1 MQSLASVKHLPRM
14 LYRSMPKSFING
26 LKPHQRLLLFL
37 IAVLALTSLLSP
49 WFAISA
55 DWIYREWPGLLSE
68 RYSFSKIFNR
78 TFMISGILLFFA
90 CHRLLGIRTAADLG
104 LTRSPYTTRDVAI
117 GWLLAAG
124 SMAAL
129 AAVMTLYEVFT
140 PFFRLSL
147 AESVRRCAS
156 AFAAGAFAGLL
167 EEVFFRGILFK
178 GLLEQG
184 RMRAYLGANLFYS
197 ALHFVKPSDAAP
209 LDSLDPFAGFR
220 HLASTFAP
228 FLEPLPLLPG
238 IFGLFLIG
246 CVLSFAFHRTGSLYL
261 AIGLH
266 AGWVFGLKTLR
277 VFGDFRR
284 EHLEWMFGD
293 TDPKIVSG
301 AFTWIGIV
309 LVGAAVHWFTRKR
322 RHLGDAAKSSVET

>member
-1 MQSLASVKHLPRM
+1 MRKA
-14 LYRSMPKSFING
+14 FINS

-37 IAVLALTSLLSP
+37 IAVLVLTSLLSP
-49 WFAISA
+49 WFAVSA
-55 DWIYREWPGLLSE
+55 DWIYSEWPGLLPE
-68 RYSFSKIFNR
+68 RYSFAKIFNR

-90 CHRLLGIRTAADLG
+90 FRRVLGIGTPADLG
-104 LTRSPYTTRDVAI
+104 LTRARSAGQDIAF
-117 GWLLAAG
+117 GWLLAVASIAG
-124 SMAAL
+124 L
-129 AAVMTLYEVFT
+129 AAVMSFYEVFT
-140 PFFRLSL
+140 PFFRLSPG
-147 AESVRRCAS
+147 ESASRCAS

-178 GLLEQG
+178 GLFEQS

-197 ALHFVKPSDAAP
+197 VLHFVKPSDGAP
-209 LDSLDPFAGFR
+209 LDTLDPLAGFR

-246 CVLSFAFHRTGSLYL
+246 CVLSFAFFRTGNLYL

-284 EHLEWMFGD
+284 EHLDWMFGEME
-293 TDPKIVSG
+293 PKIVSG
-301 AFTWIGIV
+301 AFTWIGIT
-309 LVGAAVHWFTRKR
+309 LVGVAVYWFTRKR
-322 RHLGDAAKSSVET
+322 RRLGDPAQCSTGG